1 MVCRELEFYQQG
13 GRSMLVI
20 KNNMDYQ
27 QLGPSVGYAV
37 PQERSDVYMMTRSD
51 VPQPSLRGASLQL

>member
-1 MVCRELEFYQQG
+1 
-13 GRSMLVI
+13 MLVI

-37 PQERSDVYMMTRSD
+37 PQERSDVYMTTRND
-51 VPQPSLRGASLQL
+51 VPQPVFLNYVAAVLILK